1 MTSDKSIIRRYRIEM
16 DLEIAALFYAKATV
30 HAFAGTLREV
40 TNAVIEN
47 QYLRLIFTLLPL
59 SAGPTIRPGKATL
72 ETSNARGFEPIP
84 FTYLFIS
91 VRARAPASKCSY
103 VHVET

>member
-59 SAGPTIRPGKATL
+59 SAGPTIRPGATL

-91 VRARAPASKCSY
+91 VRARARAGG
-103 VHVET
+103 HVPVFVRTR